1 MKIHQIKM
9 YQEFNSPIEKVFEA
23 FGDHANMGKIL
34 GQNISRIVD
43 SKDPSDINGVGSV
56 RRINIPVF
64 GFEETIRKS
73 ERPNR
78 IEYQISKG
86 SPLSHHY
93 GTIIFKSLPNG
104 KTSMDYTIELGSKL
118 PLMGIILK
126 NVLNTMMGG
135 SIKKYAK
142 KLER

>member
-1 MKIHQIKM
+1 MKIHHIKM
-9 YQEFNSPIEKVFEA
+9 YQEFNAPIEKVFEA

-43 SKDPSDINGVGSV
+43 SKDPSNINGVGSV

-64 GFEETIRKS
+64 GFEETIKKC
-73 ERPNR
+73 EKPDR

-93 GTIIFKSLPNG
+93 GTMLFKSLPNG
-104 KTSMDYTIELGSKL
+104 KTSLDYTIELGSKI
-118 PLMGIILK
+118 PLMGVILK
-126 NVLNTMMGG
+126 NALGKAIGG